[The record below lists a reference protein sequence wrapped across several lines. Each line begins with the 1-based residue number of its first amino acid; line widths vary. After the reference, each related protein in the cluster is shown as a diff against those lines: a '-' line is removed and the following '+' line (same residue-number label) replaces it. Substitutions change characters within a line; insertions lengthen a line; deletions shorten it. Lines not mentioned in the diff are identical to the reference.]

1 VPSSANLVLELV
13 NVRDRK
19 DELLVYVARG
29 TSYETKVLLGTYKI
43 LGASADEW
51 YGETHLF
58 GGGTSYFSLSN

>member
-1 VPSSANLVLELV
+1 VPSSANLVLKLV

-58 GGGTSYFSLSN
+58 GSGTSYFSLSN